1 MSNVEHSTITDPNIH
16 EPKGIAAA
24 TADQIYVADGAGS
37 GDWTDIDDYITAVNW
52 TMNDLINVRYESN
65 TSEVIEAETWTQ
77 RGLNQTKKNNLA
89 SASLSSNRISLP
101 AGTYYIDASVPVS
114 LKINP
119 LAPTIHKAKLYN
131 VTGAADLVIGTVN
144 TAFLST
150 ASLVKGV
157 FTLASTSN
165 VEIRSWASEDCE
177 GYYIRDLNSEGSA
190 VSVGTEVVIWRIA

>member
-1 MSNVEHSTITDPNIH
+1 MADIEHSTITDPNIH

-24 TADQIYVADGAGS
+24 TADRIYVADGAGS

-65 TSEVIEAETWTQ
+65 TSEVIEAESWTQ

-114 LKINP
+114 LDVNP
-119 LAPTIHKAKLYN
+119 LALTVHKAKLYN

-165 VEIRSWASEDCE
+165 VEIRSWSSEDCE
-177 GYYIRDLNSEGSA
+177 SYYKGDLSSEGSA